1 MNQSSTHPE
10 LNLNPPKTAEDR
22 LAHLEQVEQHME
34 KIRAVCVKH
43 GYAFDTSLADFIE
56 SRLAGK

>member
-1 MNQSSTHPE
+1 MNKSSINPE
-10 LNLNPPKTAEDR
+10 LNLNPPQSAEER

-43 GYAFDTSLADFIE
+43 GYAYDTSLVDFIE
-56 SRLAGK
+56 SRLAGQ